1 MLAIALVQVA
11 PTFPAP
17 ITVIFDI
24 IQKNLSLLLF
34 CSFAKKS
41 TMNSIAQ
48 FRTYRAKMN
57 KVILDSGSLFFKR
70 FFNLDTRTY
79 EEGALSAQTKEML
92 GLVSSLVLRCD
103 DCVKYHIEKC
113 YELGVTREQAFE
125 VFAVANLVGGSI
137 VIPHTRRAIE
147 YWDLLEENNKR

>member
-1 MLAIALVQVA
+1 
-11 PTFPAP
+11 
-17 ITVIFDI
+17 
-24 IQKNLSLLLF
+24 
-34 CSFAKKS
+34 
-41 TMNSIAQ
+41 MNSIAQ

-79 EEGALSAQTKEML
+79 EEGALPTQTKEM
-92 GLVSSLVLRCD
+92 LVLRCD

-125 VFAVANLVGGSI
+125 IFAVANLVGGSI

-147 YWDLLEENNKR
+147 YWDILEENNKQ

>member
-1 MLAIALVQVA
+1 
-11 PTFPAP
+11 
-17 ITVIFDI
+17 
-24 IQKNLSLLLF
+24 
-34 CSFAKKS
+34 
-41 TMNSIAQ
+41 MNSIDD

-57 KVILDSGSLFFKR
+57 KVILDADNLFFKR

-79 EEGALSAQTKEML
+79 EDGALPSNIKEML

-113 YELGVTREQAFE
+113 YELGVTREQFFE
-125 VFAVANLVGGSI
+125 ILSVANLVGGSI

-147 YWDLLEENNKR
+147 YWDLLNS

>member
-1 MLAIALVQVA
+1 
-11 PTFPAP
+11 
-17 ITVIFDI
+17 
-24 IQKNLSLLLF
+24 
-34 CSFAKKS
+34 
-41 TMNSIAQ
+41 MNSIHE

-57 KVILDSGSLFFKR
+57 KVILDADNLFFKR

-79 EEGALSAQTKEML
+79 EDVALSSQVKEML

-113 YELGVTREQAFE
+113 FELGVTREQFFE
-125 VFAVANLVGGSI
+125 ILSVANLVGGSI

-147 YWDLLEENNKR
+147 YWDLLVK